1 MSEEART
8 TEASIRECL
17 DRQLALA
24 LENRHSAFKLSIPK
38 NSTLALSVPNKD
50 SLTLEEAAVLCST
63 IENKAA
69 SRDRV

>member
-1 MSEEART
+1 MSEEALT

-24 LENRHSAFKLSIPK
+24 LENRHSALKLSIPK
-38 NSTLALSVPNKD
+38 NSTLARGVPNKA
-50 SLTLEEAAVLCST
+50 SITLEEASVLCSA

-69 SRDRV
+69 SGDKV